1 MKMCRRLA
9 RELVAIMDELAA
21 PHLEQE
27 NPMRT
32 EPEQALALEC
42 LRLATN
48 GFSEFPEATVERA
61 KLYYEFVTGDPEQS
75 ARQTINAALDKA
87 GVK

>member
-21 PHLEQE
+21 SHLEQE

-42 LRLATN
+42 LKLAIGN
-48 GFSEFPEATVERA
+48 VSAMPQLDPVAEAHRFYA
-61 KLYYEFVTGDPEQS
+61 FVTGADR
-75 ARQTINAALDKA
+75 AAAANAAKA
-87 GVK
+87 AIDELAR